1 MSPFRKFVDA
11 NIRWS
16 RRFDALLPATLVED
30 GNKWYIREYLPKTLC
45 DGITVY
51 NLGGG
56 SQPYI
61 SRDDKERH
69 NITLIGLDID
79 ARELAAAPPRVYD
92 RTIVADL
99 CDYSGVGDADAVV
112 CMAVLEHLRDV
123 AGATRAIASTLKP
136 GGRAFIF
143 APSRNAL
150 FARLNKVLPQEVKR
164 RILYALLPGK
174 SEGHDGFVA
183 YYDRC
188 TPSEFEALARENGLE
203 IEERRLFWISSYFS
217 VFAPAYIAW
226 RVMQG
231 LAYLALR
238 DDAAET
244 FAYVL
249 RKPDLNPEHG

>member
-1 MSPFRKFVDA
+1 MSLFRKFVDA

-16 RRFDALLPATLVED
+16 QRFDTLLPSALRED
-30 GNKWYIREYLPKTLC
+30 GNKWYIREYLPKTLR

-69 NITLIGLDID
+69 NITLVGLDID
-79 ARELAAAPPRVYD
+79 ARELAAAPPGIYD
-92 RTIVADL
+92 RMIVADL
-99 CDYSGVGDADAVV
+99 CGYSGAGDADAVV
-112 CMAVLEHLRDV
+112 CMAVLEHLHDV
-123 AGATRAIASTLKP
+123 AGATKAIASTLKP
-136 GGRAFIF
+136 GGRAYIF

-150 FARLNKVLPQEVKR
+150 FARLNIALPQEMKK
-164 RILYALLPGK
+164 RILYAFLPGK
-174 SEGHDGFVA
+174 SEGHDGFMA

-188 TPSEFEALARENGLE
+188 KPSEFEALVKENGLE

-217 VFAPAYIAW
+217 VLAPAYIAW
-226 RVMQG
+226 RIMQG

-249 RKPDLNPEHG
+249 QKPDLKAQHG